1 MRSLILTSVFLVLAC
16 NRHPAPKPAAAPPR
30 PMAAAPAAGQPTGM
44 TVAGKVLERI
54 DAGTYSYLR
63 LDTLGGEQWAAVPKC
78 ELKNG
83 ESAVVSHAMS
93 MDGFESKT
101 LNRKFEHIVFGIL
114 DAPGGSGIA
123 PGGMGQLAP
132 HGQAVD
138 PHAGAKMPSAPPAEI
153 GPIKVKRATGAGAAT
168 VAEIFA
174 KKATLKEKSV
184 IVRGKVVKVM
194 PGIMGKN
201 WLHLRD
207 GSGSDDK
214 KDNDLTVTTDDVATV
229 GSEVLVQGTVHTDKD
244 LGSGYNF
251 SVIVEDEDG
260 EKQTFS
266 IVGSDEI
273 DSAGGAISWQSPVGR
288 GLLGK
293 EAGDTVQVRWDK
305 GHRELTIT
313 KIKYPA

>member
-1 MRSLILTSVFLVLAC
+1 MRSPIIISALFILAC
-16 NRHPAPKPAAAPPR
+16 NRHPTPMPAAAPPPR
-30 PMAAAPAAGQPTGM
+30 VAAAPSAGQPAGL

-83 ESAVVSHAMS
+83 EDAVVSHAMS

-114 DAPGGSGIA
+114 QGPGAPA
-123 PGGMGQLAP
+123 PEAAGAP
-132 HGQAVD
+132 QMPAHGQPAD
-138 PHAGAKMPSAPPAEI
+138 PHAGAKLPSAPPADL
-153 GPIKVKRATGAGAAT
+153 GPIAVKRATGPGAAT

-174 KKATLKEKSV
+174 KKAALKDKT
-184 IVRGKVVKVM
+184 VRVHGKVVKVM

-201 WLHLRD
+201 WLHVRD

-214 KDNDLTVTTDDVATV
+214 KDNDLTVTTDDIATLGTV
-229 GSEVLVQGTVHTDKD
+229 VLVQGTVHTDKD

-251 SVIVEDEDG
+251 SVIVEDA
-260 EKQTFS
+260 KVT
-266 IVGSDEI
+266 
-273 DSAGGAISWQSPVGR
+273 
-288 GLLGK
+288 K
-293 EAGDTVQVRWDK
+293 E
-305 GHRELTIT
+305 
-313 KIKYPA
+313 